1 MASYRGDLLTQ
12 TTKFSR
18 EKRRRVSGTNGR
30 FFIRQ
35 PSTAQATHFAA
46 AASSTRV
53 QDSVAYKNAGRQRAQ
68 TVFFFPPRRSSIDLF
83 LDRGASN
90 RTADNSLL
98 SPPPQPFDTTLSAL
112 SHH

>member
-68 TVFFFPPRRSSIDLF
+68 TVFFFSSSAIIYRSFS
-83 LDRGASN
+83 
-90 RTADNSLL
+90 
-98 SPPPQPFDTTLSAL
+98 
-112 SHH
+112 